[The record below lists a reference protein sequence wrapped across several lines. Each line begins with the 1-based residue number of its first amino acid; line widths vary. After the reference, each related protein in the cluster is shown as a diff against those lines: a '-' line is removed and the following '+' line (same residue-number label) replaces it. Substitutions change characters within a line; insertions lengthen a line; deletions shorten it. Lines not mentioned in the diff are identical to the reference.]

1 MELLPQALIDGI
13 MLGAIY
19 INIAIAF
26 SLVYGVLHII
36 DFAVGE
42 WIMLGAFTGFHLTL
56 LTHVEPFLLL
66 PIIFVIF
73 AGLGLLLQPLIQRVL
88 SGHKGN
94 PTLMALVFTFG
105 LALML
110 RGLAQTFFGFYSH
123 SIPSHFSAGSFF
135 FQRGSFFVTI
145 SSVRLLGLVYAV
157 VITLLLNY
165 LLRKTDFGLAVR
177 ALAQQQGSRR
187 PHGGERQA
195 DQPLAVRHLRG
206 RHRHDRGADR
216 RHPLGLLQDGPGDTP
231 SSPSSWWCWPGMG
244 YLAGVP
250 AAALPAGH
258 HPVHLPGLPGPGL
271 HPAGGVR
278 NPLPDPAGLP
288 HRPVPQRDVTP

>member
-1 MELLPQALIDGI
+1 LPQALIDGI

-42 WIMLGAFTGFHLTL
+42 WIMLGAFTGYHLTL

-105 LALML
+105 LALMV

-123 SIPSHFSAGSFF
+123 SIPSRFSAGSFF

-157 VITLLLNY
+157 VLTLLLN
-165 LLRKTDFGLAVR
+165 LMLRKTDFGLAIR
-177 ALAQQQGSRR
+177 ALAMQKEAAGLMGVNATRTNRWLFAIYVGVTAMTGVLIGVILSVASKMG
-187 PHGGERQA
+187 PENSI
-195 DQPLAVRHLRG
+195 LAFFVVVL
-206 RHRHDRGADR
+206 A
-216 RHPLGLLQDGPGDTP
+216 
-231 SSPSSWWCWPGMG
+231 GMG

-250 AAALPAGH
+250 AAAFLLGIIQSIFL
-258 HPVHLPGLPGPGL
+258 VYLDPGYTMMAVFGILYLILLVSPTGMFRRGM
-271 HPAGGVR
+271 
-278 NPLPDPAGLP
+278 
-288 HRPVPQRDVTP
+288 